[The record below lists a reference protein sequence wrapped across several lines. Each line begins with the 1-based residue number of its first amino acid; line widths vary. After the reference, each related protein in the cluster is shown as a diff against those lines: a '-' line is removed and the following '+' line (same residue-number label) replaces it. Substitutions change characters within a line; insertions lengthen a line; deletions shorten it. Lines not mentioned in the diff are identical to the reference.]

1 MSAFE
6 SEEPVTSSVAQDP
19 PRRWTAVRSKALKAL
34 RAHPLIEQKLMDRPQ
49 YTDVVGDRRMLR
61 FLEAEDY
68 NIDLSA
74 ERVNVFLN
82 YRDENKVDD
91 IRNEI
96 LFTPLTNPGQFPC
109 AEKILGLTGHDII
122 APDCTDAA
130 GNPLATEYYAFDGG
144 KFMEQVTKEQYIRFM
159 LYSFELRNL
168 CLEQLSHNREKEN
181 LSKMQKD
188 RDERAAK
195 GESSKS
201 DSEKPYGVLLRMNII
216 RDFSGLTLTNFAK
229 TQGMTGWV
237 VPLAKDCYPE
247 TLEKAYVLCSMIF
260 LLSFLPSFS
269 CL

>member
-1 MSAFE
+1 
-6 SEEPVTSSVAQDP
+6 
-19 PRRWTAVRSKALKAL
+19 VRSKALKAL

-144 KFMEQVTKEQYIRFM
+144 KFMEQVTKEEYIRFM

-168 CLEQLSHNREKEN
+168 CLEQLSHNKEKEN

-195 GESSKS
+195 DESKS

-247 TLEKAYVLCSMIF
+247 TLEKAYVFCSIVLPPF
-260 LLSFLPSFS
+260 LLFLFVMV
-269 CL
+269 CLSLSLDLLLPVCIL